1 MRMSPPAA
9 RATRAAATVITLA
22 LLAAACTAVAP
33 GGQPGA
39 PPARPALTGAHPCP
53 GRPGFTCSY
62 LAVPLD
68 RSGKV
73 PGVLRLQV
81 AAAGNAHAR
90 LGTLLFL
97 TGGPGQPGVPHRG
110 PGGPRAGAR
119 PPRLPARHDR
129 SAGHGGREPELP

>member
-39 PPARPALTGAHPCP
+39 PPARPALTGAHPGP

-62 LAVPLD
+62 LTVPLD

-73 PGVLRLQV
+73 PGMLRLQV

-97 TGGPGQPGVPHRG
+97 TGGPGQPGVQFVG
-110 PGGPRAGAR
+110 PVAHELARA
-119 PPRLPARHDR
+119 
-129 SAGHGGREPELP
+129 

>member
-39 PPARPALTGAHPCP
+39 PPPRPALTGPHPRP
-53 GRPGFTCSY
+53 RRPGFTCSY
-62 LAVPLD
+62 PAVPLD

-73 PGVLRLQV
+73 PRMLPLHDP
-81 AAAGNAHAR
+81 AADNAHAR
-90 LGTLLFL
+90 PGTRACL
-97 TGGPGQPGVPHRG
+97 TGGAGQTGVH
-110 PGGPRAGAR
+110 
-119 PPRLPARHDR
+119 L
-129 SAGHGGREPELP
+129 